1 MTLLLSGLWTKLLAG
16 LAVLATIGVSLA
28 AIMRGARRDGERDER
43 LRQREQADADRARVD
58 DVLSRT
64 GGSTGEV
71 VDRYRK
77 GGRL

>member
-1 MTLLLSGLWTKLLAG
+1 MIGLLGGLWAKLLGG
-16 LAVLATIGVSLA
+16 LAVVAAIATSLA
-28 AIMRGARRDGERDER
+28 VLMRGARKDGERDER
-43 LRQREQADADRARVD
+43 LRQREQADADRARVE